1 MVREIVEIDRDRC
14 TGCGLCARACHEG
27 AIGMVDGKAMLLR
40 DDYCDGMGDCLPE
53 CPAGAIRI
61 TKRESAAGA
70 LELRQATI
78 LRNGA
83 SSNDCLRITTI
94 SSKVFARLARAF

>member
-61 TKRESAAGA
+61 TKRESAAY
-70 LELRQATI
+70 
-78 LRNGA
+78 
-83 SSNDCLRITTI
+83 D
-94 SSKVFARLARAF
+94 ARAVEEHKEEERKKQIFMKAMSMTPAIRN